1 MVIARTVAEL
11 RLAVAD
17 ARKAGK
23 TVGLV
28 PTMGCLHAGHLALV
42 DLACRE
48 ATCCVVSI
56 FVNPSQFGPK
66 EDFSKYPR
74 PFEEDCR
81 LCEGRG
87 VDIIFAPGADFYPAE
102 HSTWVHEETVSK
114 GLCGDFRPGHF
125 RGVATVVL
133 KLLNSCSPDVAIFG
147 RKDLQQLAVI
157 RRMVSDLDVP
167 VRIVAAPTER
177 EADGLAMSSRNRYL
191 APEDR
196 ARARVIS
203 EALRRTQALVVAGE
217 YQSAVLLAA
226 ATRQLADESAFRL
239 QYITIVDRETMQ
251 AVDKVT
257 RGASVI
263 AVAGFLGETRL
274 IDNVD
279 L

>member
-11 RLAVAD
+11 RLAVVA

-23 TVGLV
+23 TIGFV
-28 PTMGCLHAGHLALV
+28 PTMGCLHVGHLALV
-42 DLACRE
+42 DLARRE

-81 LCEGRG
+81 LCEARG
-87 VDIIFAPGADFYPAE
+87 VDIIFAPGVDFYPAE
-102 HSTWVHEETVSK
+102 HSTWVSEEAVSQ
-114 GLCGDFRPGHF
+114 GLCGECRPGHF

-133 KLLNSCSPDVAIFG
+133 KLFNSCLPDVAIFG
-147 RKDLQQLAVI
+147 RKDFQQLAVI
-157 RRMVSDLDVP
+157 RRMVRDLDVP

-177 EADGLAMSSRNRYL
+177 EADGLAISSRNRYL
-191 APEDR
+191 SPEHR

-203 EALRRTQALVVAGE
+203 EVLRRAQALVVAGE
-217 YQSAVLLAA
+217 CHATTLLSAAS
-226 ATRQLADESAFRL
+226 RQLSDEPAFRL
-239 QYITIVDRETMQ
+239 QYIAIIDAQTLRPVQ
-251 AVDKVT
+251 KVT
-257 RGASVI
+257 HGSSVM

>member
-1 MVIARTVAEL
+1 
-11 RLAVAD
+11 
-17 ARKAGK
+17 
-23 TVGLV
+23 
-28 PTMGCLHAGHLALV
+28 
-42 DLACRE
+42 
-48 ATCCVVSI
+48 
-56 FVNPSQFGPK
+56 
-66 EDFSKYPR
+66 
-74 PFEEDCR
+74 
-81 LCEGRG
+81 
-87 VDIIFAPGADFYPAE
+87 
-102 HSTWVHEETVSK
+102 
-114 GLCGDFRPGHF
+114 
-125 RGVATVVL
+125 VATVVL

-157 RRMVSDLDVP
+157 RRLVRDLDVP

-196 ARARVIS
+196 ARARVVS
-203 EALRRTQALVVAGE
+203 EALRRAQALVVAGE
-217 YQSAVLLAA
+217 CQSAVLLAA